1 MATKNALQMKL
12 STSANEEEEEKEE
25 ENKKGRCVHDIQL
38 LIQA

>member
-12 STSANEEEEEKEE
+12 STSANEEEEE
-25 ENKKGRCVHDIQL
+25 NKKGRCVHDIQL

>member
-12 STSANEEEEEKEE
+12 STSANEEEEKEE

>member
-12 STSANEEEEEKEE
+12 STSANEGEEEEE